1 MSFLRMAPPP
11 KSYIA
16 MKLLPVRMVE
26 DLNLDS
32 QAQEEARNLERRV
45 HEHMGNVRSRP
56 QLPWPT
62 SRWTTCCVDIISDNQ
77 SVAETDVVATIL
89 PNTAFSR
96 ADVERIDTEPGLAFP
111 RSDAVYTLESRIDVR
126 VRTEEKRCDSRKAVR
141 RPVYSFECD
150 YIDCIGLSHSSP
162 AFVTLLK
169 ERSAA
174 GDLGEEEV
182 DDIAKL
188 YSTRIRER
196 DLLKGVPTATDPF
209 RPQSTDN
216 PSDTRLSTDALRSV
230 SPDLVDII
238 GFGEDPDGP
247 LVPLVEAS
255 LEIGDHFPESSRL
268 TTPAQFLEEVR
279 CVQSIIVRALR
290 RECCTVR

>member
-1 MSFLRMAPPP
+1 M
-11 KSYIA
+11 
-16 MKLLPVRMVE
+16 
-26 DLNLDS
+26 
-32 QAQEEARNLERRV
+32 
-45 HEHMGNVRSRP
+45 
-56 QLPWPT
+56 
-62 SRWTTCCVDIISDNQ
+62 
-77 SVAETDVVATIL
+77 AETDVLATII

-96 ADVERIDTEPGLAFP
+96 ADLERIDTESGLAFP

-126 VRTEEKRCDSRKAVR
+126 VLTEGNRFDSRKAVR

-150 YIDCIGLSHSSP
+150 YIDCIGESLVHYDRSHTHESLLAHILIGLSHSSP

-216 PSDTRLSTDALRSV
+216 PRDTRLSTDALRSV

-279 CVQSIIVRALR
+279 CVQS
-290 RECCTVR
+290 